1 MRIDSST
8 TALFGTQPV
17 TKTNRSEATKSLRS
31 GSEVQ
36 SPFSVQLTNMVDKL
50 SGVQASSGEI
60 RTEKVDTI
68 RQQLTDGSYNIS
80 GQDVASKLL
89 LALQS
94 Q

>member
-17 TKTNRSEATKSLRS
+17 TKTNRSEAIKSLRS

-36 SPFSVQLTNMVDKL
+36 SPFNVQLTNMVDKL
-50 SGVQASSGEI
+50 SGVQASSGDI
-60 RTEKVDTI
+60 RTEKVDAI